1 MEKTSLVILAAGMG
15 SRFGGLKQIEP
26 MGPNGEAIIDYSV
39 FDAKRA
45 GFDRAVVII
54 KKEIEKEFRELVGKR
69 LENMIEVDYAF
80 QEVDKVPSWFEIPSE
95 RTRPWGTAHAILC
108 AKDHIPGRFAVINS
122 DDFYGQ
128 SGYKVLY
135 DYLMKENKT
144 CMVGFTLENTI
155 SENGT
160 VNRGVC
166 TLDENSYL
174 TGVVETMGIDRNSGI
189 PLDSIVS
196 MNMWGFNHSF
206 LDILDG
212 KLETFLKNLK
222 NPLKDEVYLPI
233 VVDEEIKA
241 GRERVKVL
249 HSTDKW
255 YGVTYREDKE
265 MVKNALASLI
275 AEGKYPE
282 KLF

>member
-1 MEKTSLVILAAGMG
+1 
-15 SRFGGLKQIEP
+15 
-26 MGPNGEAIIDYSV
+26 
-39 FDAKRA
+39 
-45 GFDRAVVII
+45 
-54 KKEIEKEFRELVGKR
+54 
-69 LENMIEVDYAF
+69 
-80 QEVDKVPSWFEIPSE
+80 
-95 RTRPWGTAHAILC
+95 
-108 AKDHIPGRFAVINS
+108 
-122 DDFYGQ
+122 
-128 SGYKVLY
+128 
-135 DYLMKENKT
+135 
-144 CMVGFTLENTI
+144 
-155 SENGT
+155 
-160 VNRGVC
+160 
-166 TLDENSYL
+166 
-174 TGVVETMGIDRNSGI
+174 MGIDRNSGI

-212 KLETFLKNLK
+212 KLEAFLKNLK

-241 GRERVKVL
+241 GRDSVKVL
-249 HSTDKW
+249 RSTDKW

>member
-54 KKEIEKEFRELVGKR
+54 KHEIEKEFRELVGKR
-69 LENMIEVDYAF
+69 LEKMIDVDYAF
-80 QEVDKVPSWFEIPSE
+80 QEVNKVPDWFEIPKD

-108 AKDHIPGRFAVINS
+108 AKDNIPGRFAVINS

-135 DYLMKENKT
+135 DYLAKENKT

-160 VNRGVC
+160 VNRGIC

-212 KLETFLKNLK
+212 KLEAFLKNLK

-241 GRERVKVL
+241 GRDSVKVL
-249 HSTDKW
+249 RSTDKW
-255 YGVTYREDKE
+255 YGVTYREDKD